1 MVIMITGLT
10 RAKVVLP
17 NINLTQAAKITSPGS
32 DGMVPS
38 AAA

>member
-1 MVIMITGLT
+1 MMKLELKTFYQKNARKPPKSLV
-10 RAKVVLP
+10 
-17 NINLTQAAKITSPGS
+17 PGS

>member
-1 MVIMITGLT
+1 MEPKNREKA
-10 RAKVVLP
+10 RAEDVLP
-17 NINLTQAAKITSPGS
+17 NINCMQAVKIIPSS